1 MSRGALIAIVVLTCC
16 SCRNPITSSR
26 RTLDSAPTESSSG
39 ESILFGKWQVVSAS
53 HQTTGKEVYAFRGDT
68 LVIERQHGANN
79 TTSVPTQTSRT
90 NWKFRID
97 DTKTP
102 RRLILRN
109 EDAARRVA
117 ETYAFGFR
125 NGELWMC
132 RDFGD
137 QPITQG
143 SLWPGSGGLVTGLH
157 RVE

>member
-16 SCRNPITSSR
+16 SCRNQIPLSQ
-26 RTLDSAPTESSSG
+26 RTLDSAPTESLSR

-53 HQTTGKEVYAFRGDT
+53 HQPMGNEVYTFRGDT
-68 LVIERQHGANN
+68 LVIERQHRENK
-79 TTSVPTQTSRT
+79 TTSAPAQTSRT
-90 NWKFRID
+90 KWKFRID

-117 ETYAFGFR
+117 ETYAFEFR

-132 RDFGD
+132 QDFGD
-137 QPITQG
+137 QPITQA
-143 SLWPGSGGLVTGLH
+143 SLWPGSGGWVTGLR